1 VRVRAS
7 LSARCWTGTGP
18 ARRKRLHR
26 QIASQGQAR
35 LALHLAGRA
44 LWSPVAVALKLFN
57 TDHRRS
63 MALLTLLLW
72 IPTRHIGLGRR
83 DQAELEPQ
91 ARGQT

>member
-1 VRVRAS
+1 
-7 LSARCWTGTGP
+7 
-18 ARRKRLHR
+18 
-26 QIASQGQAR
+26 
-35 LALHLAGRA
+35 
-44 LWSPVAVALKLFN
+44 
-57 TDHRRS
+57 